1 MGVYGDMLAV
11 FPELLRKLTVW
22 TKEDKSDERTIR
34 GAFMPTR
41 GDRLEYQKYA
51 NRGKAIQYY
60 EEDRLFVSRHYS
72 DKIDIGD
79 FFYDPD
85 GGHIHRIVEQMN
97 LLHQGGYI
105 CFTTERVTGTT
116 VDQTEEL
123 KIKEAVFD

>member
-1 MGVYGDMLAV
+1 MGVYGEMLAV

-97 LLHQGGYI
+97 LVQRGGDV
-105 CFTTERVTGTT
+105 CVTTWRV
-116 VDQTEEL
+116 
-123 KIKEAVFD
+123 AVAT